1 MPSVNRYL
9 RRSSLSRPIP
19 CLLLFSSLC
28 GVYMTMLIA
37 ASLSSTLSLA
47 QRHFYIRRVRAENKN
62 EKLIERTIVCSYAGT
77 KHQTRTH
84 EHKQF
89 EGICLFRFRE
99 HLEVIVNTVQQFHKL
114 IARQERLRGSNKL
127 LETRRIV
134 QSALRSST
142 QSQRCSRDILFTMC
156 RTAASR
162 TKQELLVSKPIASRP
177 FAMRWDHFLL
187 PVYNDPSNLTT

>member
-19 CLLLFSSLC
+19 CLFLFSSLC
-28 GVYMTMLIA
+28 GIYMTMLIA

-99 HLEVIVNTVQQFHKL
+99 HLEVIVNTVLQFHKL
-114 IARQERLRGSNKL
+114 IARRERVRGFEENCP
-127 LETRRIV
+127 IC
-134 QSALRSST
+134 ST
-142 QSQRCSRDILFTMC
+142 
-156 RTAASR
+156 
-162 TKQELLVSKPIASRP
+162 ELHAKSTLQP
-177 FAMRWDHFLL
+177 WYT
-187 PVYNDPSNLTT
+187 VYTVPYCCQ